1 MITLSSVIQDV
12 YAFLAGEST
21 LERIGG
27 GSETDVYRSTDARF
41 VIKLKDVRE
50 TDLAVA
56 LAETMAMRNSARQ
69 FSAYLGPQHAIP
81 TYFLVT
87 ADRDG
92 KLCIVSIQPYLQMA
106 RPLAVLD
113 FQALPPKQWVQIER
127 QLLAVLRR
135 SLRCYHRTGHM
146 PDLYGVFSQSVA
158 QRRYMN
164 TPAMWLQRVRF
175 FLTQRLSQA
184 HNLVVTPGTQP
195 QVILVDYD
203 RVRWRGYRGR
213 IYYALCWL
221 MFWRELLWLAGW
233 TVTTL
238 VEEEITDAVSVDK
251 TMEVND
257 AILEFN
263 ENNVAAGEP
272 YGSLCTGGICAW
284 RDRGDRNCLCDG
296 SGDEPRGLVV
306 LRYPGAENEPGTPRQ

>member
-1 MITLSSVIQDV
+1 MTLSSVIQDV

-50 TDLAVA
+50 TDLGAA
-56 LAETMAMRNSARQ
+56 LAAATAMRNSAAQ
-69 FSAYLGPQHAIP
+69 FSAHLGLQHTIP

-92 KLCIVSIQPYLQMA
+92 ELCIVSIQPYLQMA
-106 RPLAVLD
+106 RPLALLD
-113 FQALPPKQWVQIER
+113 LQTLPAKQWAQIER

-158 QRRYMN
+158 QRRHMN
-164 TPAMWLQRVRF
+164 RPTMWLQRVRF
-175 FLTQRLSQA
+175 FLTQRLWQA
-184 HNLVVTPGTQP
+184 HNLVITAGAHP

-203 RVRWRGYRGR
+203 RVRWRGYWGR
-213 IYYALCWL
+213 IYYVLCWL
-221 MFWRELLWLAGW
+221 LFWRELLWLAGW
-233 TVTTL
+233 EATTL
-238 VEEEITDAVSVDK
+238 VEEEITDAVS
-251 TMEVND
+251 
-257 AILEFN
+257 
-263 ENNVAAGEP
+263 AAKQ
-272 YGSLCTGGICAW
+272 W
-284 RDRGDRNCLCDG
+284 R
-296 SGDEPRGLVV
+296 
-306 LRYPGAENEPGTPRQ
+306 